1 MLESFRNLVKLKL
14 SLNVIYRA
22 TYNFKIHLSRCKK
35 KFLEIYFEKCS
46 NA

>member
-22 TYNFKIHLSRCKK
+22 TYFKIHLSRCKK